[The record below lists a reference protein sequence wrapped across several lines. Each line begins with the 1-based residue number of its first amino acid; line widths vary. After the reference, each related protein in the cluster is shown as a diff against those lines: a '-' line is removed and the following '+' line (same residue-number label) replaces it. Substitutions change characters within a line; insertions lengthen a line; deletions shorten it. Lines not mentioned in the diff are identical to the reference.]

1 MPRNRLIYVGVLVVA
16 ASALLY
22 IGGQIIRTIEW
33 FLPWAAGVGVA
44 LILLGLFAEMQK
56 SRKPKPLTSDTAAT
70 EQRTSVGAQTGEQR

>member
-33 FLPWAAGVGVA
+33 FLPWAAGAGVA
-44 LILLGLFAEMQK
+44 LILLGLFVEMRK
-56 SRKPKPLTSDTAAT
+56 SGKPTPIASGTAAT
-70 EQRTSVGAQTGEQR
+70 EQQSPTTAQTQDKL

>member
-1 MPRNRLIYVGVLVVA
+1 MPRNKAIYIGVLVVA

-44 LILLGLFAEMQK
+44 LILIGLFVEVQK
-56 SRKPKPLTSDTAAT
+56 SRKPKPIASDTAAT
-70 EQRTSVGAQTGEQR
+70 QQNTPVGAEEKR

>member
-1 MPRNRLIYVGVLVVA
+1 MPRNKFIYVGVLVVA

-44 LILLGLFAEMQK
+44 LILLGLFVEMQK
-56 SRKPKPLTSDTAAT
+56 SRKPKPVASDTAAT
-70 EQRTSVGAQTGEQR
+70 EPRTTAGTQGGERR

>member
-1 MPRNRLIYVGVLVVA
+1 MPRNKAIYVGVLVVA

-44 LILLGLFAEMQK
+44 LILIGLFAEMQK
-56 SRKPKPLTSDTAAT
+56 SRKPKPIASDTTAT
-70 EQRTSVGAQTGEQR
+70 QRETQVGGEEKP

>member
-1 MPRNRLIYVGVLVVA
+1 MPRNKAIYVGVLVVA

-44 LILLGLFAEMQK
+44 QILIGLFAEMQK
-56 SRKPKPLTSDTAAT
+56 SRKPKPIASDTAT
-70 EQRTSVGAQTGEQR
+70 TQRERQVGGEEKP

>member
-1 MPRNRLIYVGVLVVA
+1 MPRNKAIYIGVLVVA

-44 LILLGLFAEMQK
+44 LILIGLFAEMQK
-56 SRKPKPLTSDTAAT
+56 SRKPKLIASETAAT
-70 EQRTSVGAQTGEQR
+70 QQQTTAETGEKR

>member
-16 ASALLY
+16 AAALLY

-44 LILLGLFAEMQK
+44 LILIGLFVEMQK
-56 SRKPKPLTSDTAAT
+56 SGKPKPIANDTAAT
-70 EQRTSVGAQTGEQR
+70 TQETSASTSVQDKR

>member
-1 MPRNRLIYVGVLVVA
+1 MPRNKAIYIGVLVVA

-44 LILLGLFAEMQK
+44 LEHRAPYEL
-56 SRKPKPLTSDTAAT
+56 DD
-70 EQRTSVGAQTGEQR
+70 